1 MTAVLTSGALLAL
14 GSEASAS
21 SGCDGWM
28 MSMPN
33 AGFEEPADGTPV
45 PGWCTE
51 GPDLKG
57 VDRGIGW
64 SRSGA
69 GDVFIEAAS
78 TGQWNAVAQH
88 VVVPPG
94 RTVELSA
101 YVWTSTYVT
110 AGYFG
115 VRDATGKVFSE
126 IRFGPL
132 DGYHRLAVRFSSGAS
147 SDYIAFVGFWSSGP
161 SWLVADD
168 FVTTLP

>member
-1 MTAVLTSGALLAL
+1 
-14 GSEASAS
+14 
-21 SGCDGWM
+21 M

-33 AGFEEPADGTPV
+33 AGFEAPTDGTPV

-64 SRSGA
+64 SRSGSDDA
-69 GDVFIEAAS
+69 FIEAAS

-88 VVVPPG
+88 IVVPAG

-101 YVWTSTYVT
+101 YVWTSSNVT

-115 VRDATGKVFSE
+115 VRVATGRVYSE
-126 IRFGPL
+126 IKFGPL
-132 DGYHRLAVRFSSGAS
+132 DGYQRLAVRFLSGAANN
-147 SDYIAFVGFWSSGP
+147 YTAFVGYWSPGS
-161 SWLVADD
+161 SWLVVDD